1 MLQIE
6 IIKVEIEIIKVDI
19 GRLSRFVTSRV
30 DFAELLL
37 EIEIIFSAE
46 FECLN
51 L

>member
-6 IIKVEIEIIKVDI
+6 IIQVDI

-37 EIEIIFSAE
+37 QIEIIFSAE
-46 FECLN
+46 FECLD

>member
-6 IIKVEIEIIKVDI
+6 IIQVDI
-19 GRLSRFVTSRV
+19 GRLSRPVTSRV

-37 EIEIIFSAE
+37 QIEIIFSAE
-46 FECLN
+46 FECLD